1 MYRVFYQLQNKFGD
15 RLGVSV
21 RFLHKWDQGVENV
34 YAVDSLNDSLLN
46 LLVIRKGRVFLG
58 AL

>member
-1 MYRVFYQLQNKFGD
+1 MYRVYEQLQNKFVD

-21 RFLHKWDQGVENV
+21 RFLHKWDQAVGNV

-46 LLVIRKGRVFLG
+46 LLLIRKGRVFLG